1 MAGAVPAAGSTPEQL
16 QAKIEDALAGAPAFV
31 GTYTLTTSSAGLTCT
46 DSASFAVSGTTL
58 SIGAT
63 DVTGVRTYNI
73 CVTGTDSHF
82 TNSPYTQQ
90 IALTGAAPAATIT
103 SVSLAPSSFTAQ
115 TGNHGRGAGLIGAID
130 AMDRQRQAD
139 HLGNDHRTARPGL
152 DRTLVVSRTG
162 DFHLLHQVVVDER
175 TFLE

>member
-1 MAGAVPAAGSTPEQL
+1 MHAYLRTIWVALVLAFAGCSPSGDLSVLAAKPAAYRLGPGDTLQIRVLGAEELNGRYLVQDDAVRLLMAGAVPAAGSTPEQL

-103 SVSLAPSSFTAQ
+103 SVSLAP
-115 TGNHGRGAGLIGAID
+115 
-130 AMDRQRQAD
+130 
-139 HLGNDHRTARPGL
+139 
-152 DRTLVVSRTG
+152 
-162 DFHLLHQVVVDER
+162 
-175 TFLE
+175 